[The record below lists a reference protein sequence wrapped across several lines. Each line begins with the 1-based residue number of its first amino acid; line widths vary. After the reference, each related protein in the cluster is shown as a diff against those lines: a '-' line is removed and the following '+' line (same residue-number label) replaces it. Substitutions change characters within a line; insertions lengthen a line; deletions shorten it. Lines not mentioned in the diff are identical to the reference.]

1 MASTVCVKALGIALA
16 FVATGTLAQ
25 LVPQDPDW
33 QEVEA
38 PAPPALRTQGLVPLD
53 LGRGTDLRW
62 GVDPQSI
69 SIGADRIVRYVVV
82 AQGQDG
88 AVNGIYEGIKC
99 GSGEVRVY
107 ARHARDGQWVPVRS
121 GEWKSLYAGGA
132 QRHSLAIARSGAC
145 MGEGANTSA
154 AQVARDLASNP
165 NSRFRNEYR

>member
-1 MASTVCVKALGIALA
+1 MRADVWVLALA
-16 FVATGTLAQ
+16 FAAGAAQAQ

-33 QEVEA
+33 KEVEA
-38 PAPPALRTQGLVPLD
+38 PPPPAVRTQGLIPLD
-53 LGRGTDLRW
+53 MGRGTELRW

-88 AVNGIYEGIKC
+88 AINGMYEGIKC
-99 GSGEVRVY
+99 GTGEVRVY
-107 ARHARDGQWVPVRS
+107 ARHARDGQWVPARS
-121 GEWKSLYAGGA
+121 ADWKSLFAGAA

-165 NSRFRNEYR
+165 NSRFHNEYR